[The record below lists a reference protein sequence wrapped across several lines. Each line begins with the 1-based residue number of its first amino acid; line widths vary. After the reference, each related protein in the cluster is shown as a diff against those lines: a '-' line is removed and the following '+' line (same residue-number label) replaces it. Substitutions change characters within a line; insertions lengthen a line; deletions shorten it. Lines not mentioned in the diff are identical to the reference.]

1 MKETDIAGILTTTRT
16 IALVGASDKPERP
29 SYRVM
34 KYLLDQGYRVI
45 PVSPKVAGKTLLGQQ
60 GYATLAD
67 VPEKVDMV
75 DVFRNSEAA
84 WGVAQEAIAI
94 GAKTLWMQLGVI
106 NDQAAVLAPIIME
119 RKDHALEAERVCHA
133 RRFGAARREN
143 QPNDGPVR
151 PRTMNA
157 GAGILAEAISRY
169 GDCRAL
175 GDTVW
180 GCA

>member
-16 IALVGASDKPERP
+16 IALVGASDKPDRP

-34 KYLLDQGYRVI
+34 KYLLDQGYHVI

-106 NDQAAVLAPIIME
+106 NEQAAASI
-119 RKDHALEAERVCHA
+119 AQA
-133 RRFGAARREN
+133 RGLKLFSNCSRQFIHRRLL
-143 QPNDGPVR
+143 R
-151 PRTMNA
+151 MFF
-157 GAGILAEAISRY
+157 L
-169 GDCRAL
+169 
-175 GDTVW
+175 
-180 GCA
+180 